1 MRALVPAFCN
11 QTMLFLLFL
20 FFWTFFCPISFSFA
34 SNSSNIDEKYFEK
47 ILKQPLPF
55 DNTEYELRISGTV
68 STDRRIMSFIDVLWG
83 FEVTGG
89 SDQFEPLTVLDVK
102 AHVPVVS

>member
-1 MRALVPAFCN
+1 MFRFY
-11 QTMLFLLFL
+11 FLGIFFL
-20 FFWTFFCPISFSFA
+20 EIHF
-34 SNSSNIDEKYFEK
+34 SNIDEKYFEK

-68 STDRRIMSFIDVLWG
+68 STDQRIMSFIDVLWG

-89 SDQFEPLTVLDVK
+89 SDQYEPLTILDVK
-102 AHVPVVS
+102 AKIPVS

>member
-1 MRALVPAFCN
+1 
-11 QTMLFLLFL
+11 MLF
-20 FFWTFFCPISFSFA
+20 SYYFA

-47 ILKQPLPF
+47 ILNQPLPF
-55 DNTEYELRISGTV
+55 ENTEYELRISGTV
-68 STDRRIMSFIDVLWG
+68 STDQRIMSFIDVLWG

>member
-1 MRALVPAFCN
+1 MI
-11 QTMLFLLFL
+11 LFLLFFFISGL
-20 FFWTFFCPISFSFA
+20 FFVPFSFYFE
-34 SNSSNIDEKYFEK
+34 SNSSDIDEKYFEK

-55 DNTEYELRISGTV
+55 ENTEYELRISGTV

-89 SDQFEPLTVLDVK
+89 SDQFEPLTILDVK

>member
-1 MRALVPAFCN
+1 MI
-11 QTMLFLLFL
+11 LFLLL
-20 FFWTFFCPISFSFA
+20 FFPDFFYSIFILFA
-34 SNSSNIDEKYFEK
+34 SISSDIDEKYFEK

-55 DNTEYELRISGTV
+55 ENAEYELRISGTV
-68 STDRRIMSFIDVLWG
+68 STDQRIMSFVDVLWG

-102 AHVPVVS
+102 THVPVVS